1 MKNRAV
7 VNKLSGAIMVA
18 TLFGVLAG
26 IGGLTHGVGELL
38 QGNTAPAGIIIN
50 SWTQGPIA
58 TNMGGEPAMTIA
70 PNLFLTG
77 VLNSLVSLATIIWA
91 AVFVQRKNGGRVL
104 IGFSVLMLLV
114 GGGFGPPI
122 IGILA
127 GVAGTGIHASSPGL
141 RMRLFGDNGRYAA
154 ILWPWLFATAAVS
167 GIFLVIGSL
176 ILVFFFGLDNDQL
189 FLNTF
194 YLTIL
199 SLFFTVLMTPAYDSH
214 HAGEAIPI

>member
-1 MKNRAV
+1 MKNRE
-7 VNKLSGAIMVA
+7 KLSGAIMVA
-18 TLFGVLAG
+18 TLFGILAG
-26 IGGLTHGVGELL
+26 IGGLTHGIGELL
-38 QGNTAPAGIIIN
+38 QGNAAPGGIIIN

-58 TNMGGEPAMTIA
+58 TNMGGEPAMTIV

-77 VLNSLVSLATIIWA
+77 VLNILVSLATIIWS
-91 AVFVQRKNGGRVL
+91 AVFVQRKDGGRVL
-104 IGFSVLMLLV
+104 IGLSVLMLLV

-127 GVAGTGIHASSPGL
+127 GVAGSGIHASSPGL
-141 RMRLFGDNGRYAA
+141 RTRLFGENGRYAA
-154 ILWPWLFATAAVS
+154 ILWPWLFATAAIS

-194 YLTIL
+194 YLTVL
-199 SLFFTVLMTPAYDSH
+199 SLFFTVLMTPVYDSH
-214 HAGEAIPI
+214 HAGQAIPV

>member
-1 MKNRAV
+1 
-7 VNKLSGAIMVA
+7 
-18 TLFGVLAG
+18 
-26 IGGLTHGVGELL
+26 
-38 QGNTAPAGIIIN
+38 
-50 SWTQGPIA
+50 
-58 TNMGGEPAMTIA
+58 
-70 PNLFLTG
+70 
-77 VLNSLVSLATIIWA
+77 
-91 AVFVQRKNGGRVL
+91 L
-104 IGFSVLMLLV
+104 IGLSVLMLLV

>member
-91 AVFVQRKNGGRVL
+91 TVFVQRKNGGRVL
-104 IGFSVLMLLV
+104 IGLSVLMLLV